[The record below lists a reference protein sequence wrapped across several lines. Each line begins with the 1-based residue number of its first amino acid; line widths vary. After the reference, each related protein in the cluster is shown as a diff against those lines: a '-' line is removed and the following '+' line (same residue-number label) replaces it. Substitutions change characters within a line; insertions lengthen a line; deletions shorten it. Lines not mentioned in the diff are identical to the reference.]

1 MRREGGRRIRRG
13 HLLLRLRLF
22 LRSPLEMDSLIF
34 PHLRSTFVATDIT
47 TVCQS
52 GIGDSEE
59 GWANWMSIGS
69 MKMFIP
75 CCFRPSLQGHL
86 GEAEARRHPVRRKRA
101 RSWGP
106 GPGRRFMSICDFRRI
121 FPMSAMLW
129 LWLWVLCYVMRGGDD
144 GRGHTRVG
152 ARTESPT
159 PSLIRL
165 LYVFVKAS
173 LFPPKTKTSA
183 ALRLFEPEVLQ

>member
-1 MRREGGRRIRRG
+1 
-13 HLLLRLRLF
+13 
-22 LRSPLEMDSLIF
+22 
-34 PHLRSTFVATDIT
+34 
-47 TVCQS
+47 
-52 GIGDSEE
+52 
-59 GWANWMSIGS
+59 
-69 MKMFIP
+69 
-75 CCFRPSLQGHL
+75 
-86 GEAEARRHPVRRKRA
+86 
-101 RSWGP
+101 
-106 GPGRRFMSICDFRRI
+106 MSICDFRRI